1 MENIKDIDIELKSEP
16 MSEMLSHPPKWII
29 RSGSGLFTLMLVII
43 IGLSWFISY
52 PDEIIGEV
60 TVSTTEP
67 PIELNNQIY
76 VQLKRLSIKEGQFVH
91 KNQIIA
97 EFDNQALPG
106 DIQKAQ
112 SYLKRLKG
120 FESNPNKLLPPIQD
134 SLQLGSFQ
142 ESWTGLENKIVE
154 WNQILSSKIE
164 QEQLSAIQREINYRE
179 RLQNISNKKIKLSEA
194 EYNLI
199 AEELKTSQQ
208 LSENNAISRQTL
220 NQDKHSENQAMQTI
234 QTQKEQFVQNLIQLN
249 SLRKELLKLKDEQ
262 KLKLQQ
268 RISGI
273 HSTISNLELR
283 FIEWHKSAVWVAPCS
298 GKVIFN
304 KHLQLH
310 KFYNAGE
317 ASIVIV
323 PNGNKFMAL
332 ATIESAGAG
341 KVKKG
346 QKVFIELTDY
356 PKNDF
361 GMIEGLVSHIT
372 QIEKEGKY
380 EVKISLPKQL
390 KTSYNQQIPAKAQLK
405 GQIKIITK
413 NKRLLARFF
422 EKITNLIK

>member
-1 MENIKDIDIELKSEP
+1 MENIKDIDVELKSEP

-76 VQLKRLSIKEGQFVH
+76 VQLKRLSIKEGQFVQ

-120 FESNPNKLLPPIQD
+120 FESNPDKLLPPIQD

-179 RLQNISNKKIKLSEA
+179 RLQNISNRKIKLSEA

-273 HSTISNLELR
+273 HSTISNLESR

-298 GKVIFN
+298 GKVIYN

-405 GQIKIITK
+405 GQVKIITK